1 MSQSPFSA
9 VLVGVTAL
17 LRRPSLLRGR
27 CCGFCTLASAASRS
41 DFVARGF
48 DFAASRADFAA
59 RGFAFA
65 ASRADF
71 AARGFDLAAS
81 RTEFT
86 ARGFDLAASR
96 TEFTARGFAFA
107 ASRAAFAARG
117 FAFAASRT
125 EFAARGFGFHG
136 LPPPTCRTAH
146 RRRCPHRESRRGAPI
161 THKFHFKTLI
171 PTC

>member
-1 MSQSPFSA
+1 MSQSAFSA

-41 DFVARGF
+41 DFAARGF
-48 DFAASRADFAA
+48 AFAASRSAFAA

-81 RTEFT
+81 RTEF
-86 ARGFDLAASR
+86 AA
-96 TEFTARGFAFA
+96 
-107 ASRAAFAARG
+107 
-117 FAFAASRT
+117 
-125 EFAARGFGFHG
+125 
-136 LPPPTCRTAH
+136 LRTAAAAH
-146 RRRCPHRESRRGAPI
+146 TAKADGERRSHTSF
-161 THKFHFKTLI
+161 TSKH
-171 PTC
+171 